1 MRADKEVEDMLQRV
15 YAAAL
20 YKTYFEKTSEGLN
33 FEKTS
38 TEIWF
43 ETMLQSDTK
52 LSFCSDIVVVSGH
65 DEQSNNSSAQVL
77 KFPISSELVSPGLAK
92 SVNKLFKNGKQTT
105 QEQRK
110 GGLTN
115 SDASNASLKMPSI
128 GVPNVSNTAL
138 LANLKAVFDQNSM
151 DSIDLSDLNQS
162 ISS

>member
-1 MRADKEVEDMLQRV
+1 MNKAGAKTGHNLHDDFGAEKEVEDMLQRV

-52 LSFCSDIVVVSGH
+52 LSFCSDVVVVSGN
-65 DEQSNNSSAQVL
+65 DDQSNNSTSQVL
-77 KFPISSELVSPGLAK
+77 KFPISSELVSPSLAK
-92 SVNKLFKNGKQTT
+92 SVNKLFKNGKQTK
-105 QEQRK
+105 QEQRI

-115 SDASNASLKMPSI
+115 SDASYASLIIPSA
-128 GVPNVSNTAL
+128 GVPN
-138 LANLKAVFDQNSM
+138 
-151 DSIDLSDLNQS
+151 
-162 ISS
+162 

>member
-1 MRADKEVEDMLQRV
+1 MNKAGAKTGHNLHDDFGAEKEVEDMLQRV

-52 LSFCSDIVVVSGH
+52 LSFCSDVVVVSGN
-65 DEQSNNSSAQVL
+65 DDQSNNSTSQVL
-77 KFPISSELVSPGLAK
+77 KFPISSELVSPSLAK

-105 QEQRK
+105 QVKRN

-115 SDASNASLKMPSI
+115 SDASNASLKVPST
-128 GVPNVSNTAL
+128 GVPN
-138 LANLKAVFDQNSM
+138 
-151 DSIDLSDLNQS
+151 
-162 ISS
+162 